1 METNNVTIITKF
13 KLYHLIY
20 KKDDTILYIIKFN
33 AFGEGTD
40 NVTPSFFFF
49 SFVFLFFFQGLSL
62 TVTLNKFFFD
72 I

>member
-20 KKDDTILYIIKFN
+20 KNDDTILYIIKFN

-40 NVTPSFFFF
+40 NVTPSFSFSFF
-49 SFVFLFFFQGLSL
+49 SFFFLFLFFRDYLSPSL
-62 TVTLNKFFFD
+62 
-72 I
+72 